1 MHKSI
6 INHLTAAVA
15 ALALIPTALAQTGL
29 EKRAAIEAE
38 FGVKDA
44 VVRYDTRADMMKE
57 LYRTGAEYYM
67 YPFDNPEMT
76 PAPKGYKPFYISYL
90 GRHGARFAI
99 SDDIYE
105 KMRAILVNAHEAGK
119 LNGKGEELYRRY
131 EAFYPHVAFRGG
143 DLTIK
148 GQEQLHK
155 IANIMYHDFPEVF
168 KGKTEA
174 TVLSTPVP
182 RVLLTMHSFID
193 EIRVLDRDF
202 SYSVDAGRT
211 FLPVLEPNGS
221 KNPFYEKVPRT
232 KAVAETAAAMQA
244 ELADPEEFCSRFFN
258 DIDFVESSYGMWKF
272 ESDMRSIIM
281 DIQCIGDDAATD
293 KFDDIFTPEELFNLW
308 ELRNYNGYTIW
319 GFSPIADNRSV
330 TNNAAVLK
338 DIMVN
343 ADRNIASGK
352 VRLDLRFTHDT
363 AVLPTASFMRI
374 NNFGAVISEPHE
386 VKNYWRS
393 DQIPM
398 ASNIQF
404 IFYRSR
410 KSSEILIKVLYNG
423 HEASLPLAEVAPSYY
438 SWNAFR
444 DFYYKLIED
453 VKKDILD
460 FHLRSIVSI

>member
-6 INHLTAAVA
+6 INHITAAVA
-15 ALALIPTALAQTGL
+15 ALALTSTALAQTGL

-38 FGVKDA
+38 FGVRDA

-105 KMRAILVNAHEAGK
+105 KVRAILVNAHEAGK
-119 LNGKGEELYRRY
+119 LNDKGEELYRRY

-155 IANIMYHDFPEVF
+155 IANIMYHNFPEVF

-244 ELADPEEFCSRFFN
+244 ELADPEGFCSRFFN
-258 DIDFVESSYGMWKF
+258 DIDFVESSYG
-272 ESDMRSIIM
+272 
-281 DIQCIGDDAATD
+281 T
-293 KFDDIFTPEELFNLW
+293 
-308 ELRNYNGYTIW
+308 
-319 GFSPIADNRSV
+319 
-330 TNNAAVLK
+330 
-338 DIMVN
+338 
-343 ADRNIASGK
+343 
-352 VRLDLRFTHDT
+352 
-363 AVLPTASFMRI
+363 
-374 NNFGAVISEPHE
+374 
-386 VKNYWRS
+386 
-393 DQIPM
+393 
-398 ASNIQF
+398 
-404 IFYRSR
+404 
-410 KSSEILIKVLYNG
+410 
-423 HEASLPLAEVAPSYY
+423 
-438 SWNAFR
+438 
-444 DFYYKLIED
+444 
-453 VKKDILD
+453 
-460 FHLRSIVSI
+460 

>member
-6 INHLTAAVA
+6 INHISAAVA
-15 ALALIPTALAQTGL
+15 ALALTSTALAQTGL

-105 KMRAILVNAHEAGK
+105 KVREILVNAHEAGK
-119 LNGKGEELYRRY
+119 LNDKGEDLYRRY

-244 ELADPEEFCSRFFN
+244 ELADPEGFCPRFFN

-404 IFYRSR
+404 IFYRSK

-453 VKKDILD
+453 VE
-460 FHLRSIVSI
+460 